1 MEELNQALDKLDALA
16 KSDPEEIR
24 EKVWN
29 SISIVADLVVRAK
42 DANFEPGWASKVV
55 DGDGVPIFST
65 DDGNALELT
74 ALTVIKPIFVDRRGG
89 GDLKSDL
96 TKEKFTEK
104 LSVASAKQLAK
115 EKAAAAKEYM
125 KEFSIDDSYM
135 KAKEVIDSLDT
146 RALKYSK
153 EGPMKLFHGDEATDI
168 LIPNPYVP
176 GLKIPPKAASLLITL
191 FVEVIRLLFSFG
203 PLQSDITRKITSII
217 LAVINVLQGDWKV
230 AVLSGVGVFGT
241 SSLIVGNIGKLMLA
255 AFRAIGPTNQDAML
269 LDIFRSAKSFPIGVI
284 LWSLATFAPQ
294 PIRDT
299 MNEKFTAIDAVIQDA
314 VTKLNA
320 KITNDNDESKKIKL
334 NLMATDLNP
343 TVNIQAIQAI
353 ASHPAIVC
361 STELQA
367 VVQDAAKDVFA
378 KLLLELC
385 NIPLNKNMIE
395 LMCPEIQPLEKS
407 IELYI
412 KSI

>member
-1 MEELNQALDKLDALA
+1 
-16 KSDPEEIR
+16 
-24 EKVWN
+24 
-29 SISIVADLVVRAK
+29 
-42 DANFEPGWASKVV
+42 
-55 DGDGVPIFST
+55 
-65 DDGNALELT
+65 
-74 ALTVIKPIFVDRRGG
+74 
-89 GDLKSDL
+89 
-96 TKEKFTEK
+96 
-104 LSVASAKQLAK
+104 
-115 EKAAAAKEYM
+115 
-125 KEFSIDDSYM
+125 
-135 KAKEVIDSLDT
+135 
-146 RALKYSK
+146 
-153 EGPMKLFHGDEATDI
+153 
-168 LIPNPYVP
+168 
-176 GLKIPPKAASLLITL
+176 
-191 FVEVIRLLFSFG
+191 
-203 PLQSDITRKITSII
+203 
-217 LAVINVLQGDWKV
+217 
-230 AVLSGVGVFGT
+230 
-241 SSLIVGNIGKLMLA
+241 
-255 AFRAIGPTNQDAML
+255 
-269 LDIFRSAKSFPIGVI
+269 
-284 LWSLATFAPQ
+284 
-294 PIRDT
+294 